1 MGFTVSPPN
10 PYAAEVGVELR
21 ACRTCRRGAG
31 VCLKRDQPG
40 HLRKPLH
47 KSPPRLSKTSGGGF
61 AIPVSAAQ
69 AQGMPTTLSE
79 HVRPSRNV
87 LPHRVLVFMKESLL
101 RLLTRR

>member
-40 HLRKPLH
+40 HLRQPLQ
-47 KSPPRLSKTSGGGF
+47 KNPVRRSKGGGGF
-61 AIPVSAAQ
+61 AIPVTAAQ

-79 HVRPSRNV
+79 HVRPSRNS
-87 LPHRVLVFMKESLL
+87 LPHHVLVFMKESLL